1 MHTSIEILL
10 NSSNITFSPD
20 QSFELDTSVY
30 CLRNFQ
36 NLKFYFSSNFNAVF
50 QTMIICRVVIGSLR
64 SLYYLNKWVFKMNTY
79 SFLFECFNFSLTL
92 TEKNWDSITLSV
104 LIPHNPSFPLTH
116 TPNSPLL
123 LPQTLPPH
131 SL

>member
-1 MHTSIEILL
+1 VHTSIEILL

-64 SLYYLNKWVFKMNTY
+64 SLYYLNKWVFKMNTN
-79 SFLFECFNFSLTL
+79 SFLSECFHFFLTS
-92 TEKNWDSITLSV
+92 TEKKRGPRNLKSV
-104 LIPHNPSFPLTH
+104 GQL
-116 TPNSPLL
+116 TPNKTFMFYTCIL
-123 LPQTLPPH
+123 
-131 SL
+131 